1 MLKGAVKIKK
11 ITVADRISV
20 LSSALALIYTIIY
33 AVFIFPSVTLGQL
46 EVQTDSAV
54 GAVVAVFGSAV
65 GVVVAA
71 VIISLGAVLLLIS
84 DLIIALLLRQSR
96 KSLSVPGKS
105 KKSAVF
111 LSVSVFLQLVILTFS
126 ILMAS
131 GQSALY
137 IPACALSAVGTLSM
151 AVSVFFRVRYNR
163 NKSEGEQL

>member
-1 MLKGAVKIKK
+1 M
-11 ITVADRISV
+11 
-20 LSSALALIYTIIY
+20 IYTIIY

-71 VIISLGAVLLLIS
+71 VIISFGAVLLLIS

-131 GQSALY
+131 GQCALY